1 MFDLTA
7 ERPEDGPI
15 IEDLLDLAFGP
26 DRRRKTSY
34 RYREGV
40 APVDSLRLVA
50 RDGDRVVGAIRYW
63 PVTVGAARLPALLLG
78 PIAVAPDRRG
88 TGVGGAL
95 IFETVDRAVRAGHR
109 LVLLVG
115 DAAYYRRFGFRP
127 AAPAGIVMP
136 DEQPERLQMMAL
148 TPDALDGAAGEVGRW
163 EEDAET
169 PVSRVG

>member
-15 IEDLLDLAFGP
+15 IEDLLDLAFGS

-50 RDGDRVVGAIRYW
+50 RDGDRIVGAIRYW
-63 PVTVGAARLPALLLG
+63 PVTVGPARLPALLLG

-95 IFETVDRAVRAGHR
+95 IFETIDRAVRAGHR

-115 DAAYYRRFGFRP
+115 DAAYYRRFGFQP
-127 AAPAGIVMP
+127 AAPAGIFMP
-136 DEQPERLQMMAL
+136 DEQPDRLQMMAL
-148 TPDALDGAAGEVGRW
+148 THDALDGAAGEVGRW
-163 EEDAET
+163 EVSEAR
-169 PVSRVG
+169 PSRVG